1 LAEVGKLIEPLKK
14 KKREGDDTC
23 ESEDEDEN
31 VTEIKFFPTIVEH
44 NPDLYRESIPKLSMI
59 KLVEGGQGFIAK
71 IGPMVSIWDSIYGL
85 FSLRDARYSVI
96 VLGFISLSILH
107 YEQVIWLLPLTPL
120 LVILFIFSNLVG
132 ESKFERPANTYV
144 RNVKLI

>member
-1 LAEVGKLIEPLKK
+1 
-14 KKREGDDTC
+14 
-23 ESEDEDEN
+23 
-31 VTEIKFFPTIVEH
+31 
-44 NPDLYRESIPKLSMI
+44 MI